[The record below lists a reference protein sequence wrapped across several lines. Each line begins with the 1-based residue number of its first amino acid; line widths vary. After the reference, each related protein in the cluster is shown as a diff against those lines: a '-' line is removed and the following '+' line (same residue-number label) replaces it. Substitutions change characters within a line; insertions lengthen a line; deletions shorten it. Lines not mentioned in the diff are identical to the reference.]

1 MALSILLA
9 SVNVKLI
16 YKTSL
21 GGSLIFGPMIK
32 FHAVGQDYYTNF
44 CITVYIYVA
53 IFAETSSEFGAT
65 D

>member
-1 MALSILLA
+1 
-9 SVNVKLI
+9 
-16 YKTSL
+16 
-21 GGSLIFGPMIK
+21 MIK